1 MVLLQPE
8 KAFPD
13 KEKNFSEWYSLILER
28 AELVDIRYN
37 VKGFVVYR
45 PNLMRLINLI
55 RDELEKGLTETG
67 HQPVLFPLVIPM
79 SYLRK
84 EEEHIT
90 GFEAEVFKIRGE
102 EGEEDLALRPTSETA
117 FYPMY
122 SLWIHSYRDLPLKL
136 FQTVTVYRKE
146 TKATRP
152 LIRGRE
158 FLWIEAHDAFPSE
171 EDALKQVSEDIRITR
186 NALEKFGLAFI
197 VVEREEWDKFPGA
210 EKTFAFDCIMPEGKV
225 LQIAT
230 THYLGTKFSIPFEII
245 FLDKDGSKKY
255 VHQTCFG
262 PGLSRMAAAIISTHG
277 DEYGLVLPFGVAP
290 IQVVIVPIPKEG
302 FEDRILEKC
311 FEVGERLK
319 KLNLRV
325 KVDDSEDRPGSK
337 FYKWELFGVPVRV
350 EVGAKELEEKK
361 LTLFRRDLRKRWTIE
376 DNLLEQEIMYLKDD
390 ILNVLRRKAYE
401 RLEGALV
408 RINCR
413 EEGIEA
419 SKNGKIILMN
429 FCGRKECS
437 EKIREDTG
445 GYEVRGRRVDVEEK
459 VWGPCAWCGRSAE
472 KVVVAAKSF

>member
-1 MVLLQPE
+1 MGQLQPE

-13 KEKNFSEWYSLILER
+13 KEKNFSEWYSLVLEK

-45 PNLMRLINLI
+45 PNLMRLINLV
-55 RDELEKGLTETG
+55 RDELERGLMETG

-79 SYLRK
+79 SYLRR

-158 FLWIEAHDAFPSE
+158 FLWIEAHDAFPSKD
-171 EDALKQVSEDIRITR
+171 DALKQVSEDIRITKA
-186 NALEKFGLAFI
+186 ALEKFGLAFI

-210 EKTFAFDCIMPEGKV
+210 EKTFAFDCVMPEGKV

-230 THYLGTKFSIPFEII
+230 THYLGTKFSVPFEIT
-245 FLDKDGSKKY
+245 FLDRDGGKKY

-277 DEYGLVLPFGVAP
+277 DEYGLVLPFEVAP
-290 IQVVIVPIPKEG
+290 LQAVVVPIPKEG
-302 FEDRILEKC
+302 FEEKVFEKC

-319 KLNLRV
+319 RLNLRV

-337 FYKWELFGVPVRV
+337 FYRWELYGVPLRV
-350 EVGAKELEEKK
+350 EVGAKEVEERK
-361 LTLFRRDLRKRWTIE
+361 LTLFRRDLRVRWQVDE
-376 DNLLEQEIMYLKDD
+376 RLLEEEVLRVKDD
-390 ILNVLRRKAYE
+390 VLNVLKRRAHE
-401 RLEGALV
+401 RLEKALV
-408 RINCR
+408 RVNSR
-413 EEGIEA
+413 DEGLKA
-419 SKNGKIILMN
+419 SGEGKIILMN

-437 EKIREDTG
+437 EKIRADTG
-445 GYEVRGRRVDVEEK
+445 GYEVRGRRVDVEER
-459 VWGPCAWCGRSAE
+459 VWGPCAWCGMPAE
-472 KVVVAAKSF
+472 RVVVVAKSF

>member
-55 RDELEKGLTETG
+55 RDELERGLTETG

-158 FLWIEAHDAFPSE
+158 FLWIEAHDAFSSE
-171 EDALKQVSEDIRITR
+171 DDALRQVSEDIRITR

-210 EKTFAFDCIMPEGKV
+210 EKTFAFDCIMPEGRV

-262 PGLSRMAAAIISTHG
+262 PGLSRMAAAVISTHG
-277 DEYGLVLPFGVAP
+277 DEYGLVLPFEVAP
-290 IQVVIVPIPKEG
+290 IQVVVVPIPKEG
-302 FEDRILEKC
+302 LENRILEKC
-311 FEVGERLK
+311 FEVEERLK
-319 KLNLRV
+319 RLNLRV

-337 FYKWELFGVPVRV
+337 FYKWELYGVPVRV
-350 EVGAKELEEKK
+350 EVGAKEVVEKK
-361 LTLFRRDLRKRWTIE
+361 LTLFRRDLRKRWAIE
-376 DNLLEQEIMYLKDD
+376 DSFLEQEIMYVKDD
-390 ILNVLRRKAYE
+390 ISRVLRSRAYE

-419 SKNGKIILMN
+419 SRNGKIILMN
-429 FCGRKECS
+429 FCGQKECY
-437 EKIREDTG
+437 EKIKEDTG

-459 VWGPCAWCGRSAE
+459 VWGPCAWCGRPAE
-472 KVVVAAKSF
+472 KVVVVAKSF

>member
-1 MVLLQPE
+1 MGQLQPE

-55 RDELEKGLTETG
+55 RDELERGLIETG

-90 GFEAEVFKIRGE
+90 GFEAEVFKIKGE

-158 FLWIEAHDAFPSE
+158 FLWIEAHDAFSSKE
-171 EDALKQVSEDIRITR
+171 EALTQVSEDIRITR

-230 THYLGTKFSIPFEII
+230 THYLGTKFSVPFEIV
-245 FLDKDGSKKY
+245 FLDKDGS
-255 VHQTCFG
+255 
-262 PGLSRMAAAIISTHG
+262 
-277 DEYGLVLPFGVAP
+277 
-290 IQVVIVPIPKEG
+290 
-302 FEDRILEKC
+302 
-311 FEVGERLK
+311 
-319 KLNLRV
+319 
-325 KVDDSEDRPGSK
+325 
-337 FYKWELFGVPVRV
+337 
-350 EVGAKELEEKK
+350 
-361 LTLFRRDLRKRWTIE
+361 
-376 DNLLEQEIMYLKDD
+376 
-390 ILNVLRRKAYE
+390 
-401 RLEGALV
+401 
-408 RINCR
+408 
-413 EEGIEA
+413 
-419 SKNGKIILMN
+419 
-429 FCGRKECS
+429 
-437 EKIREDTG
+437 
-445 GYEVRGRRVDVEEK
+445 
-459 VWGPCAWCGRSAE
+459 
-472 KVVVAAKSF
+472 